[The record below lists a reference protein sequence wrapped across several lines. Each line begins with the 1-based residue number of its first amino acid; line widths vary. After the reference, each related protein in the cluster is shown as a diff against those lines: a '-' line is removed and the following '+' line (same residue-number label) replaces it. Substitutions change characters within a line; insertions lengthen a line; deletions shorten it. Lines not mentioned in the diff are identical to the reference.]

1 MKGHVRERPPGSGNW
16 SAVLDT
22 HDPETGKRKRKW
34 HSLEATGK
42 RAAQIECANL
52 ISAMSG
58 GSYMEPS
65 KTTLAQFFVKWLAH
79 IKPNVS
85 PRTHERYSEIA
96 TKNLAPVLGQV
107 ILTKLQPIQI
117 STAYATL
124 LATGRRNGQGGLS
137 ARTVHHCHRVLNS
150 ALRQAVRWGMLV
162 RNPTD
167 ALEKKDRPKV
177 EKKVVATIDAGAT
190 VEVIELARERRLF
203 IPILL
208 ASLDGLRRGEITAL
222 RRKSVDLERAQLAVI
237 ASTEQTKAGTRE
249 KEAKNSKCRT
259 IALPSLLV
267 DELRRHFITQ
277 AEELLRLGIRV
288 TGETHV
294 VTQADGSPIQPQSLT
309 HTVTNFMKEHGLK
322 VRLHGLRHSHA
333 SHLLAS
339 NVHPKIVQERFGH
352 SSVAITMDI
361 YSHLMPNMQTDAVA
375 LVDDVFRAAISK
387 RG

>member
-1 MKGHVRERPPGSGNW
+1 MKGHVRERPAGSGNW
-16 SAVLDT
+16 YAVLDMR
-22 HDPETGKRKRKW
+22 DPTTGKRKRKW

-42 RAAQIECANL
+42 RQAQIDCANL
-52 ISAMSG
+52 ISGMAAG
-58 GSYMEPS
+58 TYMEPS

-96 TKNLAPVLGQV
+96 NKNLAPVLGQV

-117 STAYATL
+117 SEAYATL

-150 ALRQAVRWGMLV
+150 ALRQAVRWGMLI

-167 ALEKKDRPKV
+167 VLEKKDRPKV
-177 EKKVVATIDAGAT
+177 ERKPVATIDAPAT
-190 VEVIELARERRLF
+190 VDVIEAARARRLF
-203 IPILL
+203 VPILL
-208 ASLDGLRRGEITAL
+208 AGLCGLRRGEITAV
-222 RRKSVDLERAQLAVI
+222 RWKSIDLDRGQLAVI
-237 ASTEQTKAGTRE
+237 ASTEQTKAGARE

-267 DELRRHFITQ
+267 DELRRHKVAQ
-277 AEELLRLGIRV
+277 AEELLRIGVRAG
-288 TGETHV
+288 GETHV
-294 VTQADGSPIQPQSLT
+294 VTQADGTPIQPHSLT
-309 HTVTNFMKEHGLK
+309 HSVTNFMKEQGSK

-375 LVDDVFRAAISK
+375 LVDGVMRAAINK